1 MPEIGFSKVD
11 IIIIIILCLLVA
23 FIIGFNII
31 QIVDNKLSSVT
42 INVPPSKCIM
52 PPIYVNLTKDSNNNI
67 DLNLSSISIGSEQH
81 TNLGELD
88 SSDFS
93 DINNGNG
100 NENFLEE
107 GFDNLLEERSDNL
120 LEEGFGNLLEER
132 SDNLLEGRSDNLL
145 EGRSDNLL
153 EEGFGNLTDYPKST
167 LSFYPKNLNLGAANP
182 GELMQK
188 ISNNEATKIIRD
200 NETSD
205 NEQNPNYNNYN
216 NIPYLVDPILHDK
229 GFYYNKV
236 KLINNKNS
244 PLLKLQNKNYT
255 NIQKKMNQ
263 YNLQNNEMNKP
274 IESINFVNKFSGYN
288 QYADLRNDS
297 YANVTSIGKN
307 LIVPYTSYP
316 VPS

>member
-1 MPEIGFSKVD
+1 MPELGFSKVD

-100 NENFLEE
+100 NENLLEE
-107 GFDNLLEERSDNL
+107 RFDNLLEE
-120 LEEGFGNLLEER
+120 
-132 SDNLLEGRSDNLL
+132 
-145 EGRSDNLL
+145 RSDNLL

-205 NEQNPNYNNYN
+205 NEQNPNYNNFNLMKDILN
-216 NIPYLVDPILHDK
+216 NY
-229 GFYYNKV
+229 
-236 KLINNKNS
+236 S
-244 PLLKLQNKNYT
+244 
-255 NIQKKMNQ
+255 
-263 YNLQNNEMNKP
+263 
-274 IESINFVNKFSGYN
+274 
-288 QYADLRNDS
+288 
-297 YANVTSIGKN
+297 
-307 LIVPYTSYP
+307 
-316 VPS
+316 

>member
-1 MPEIGFSKVD
+1 MHEIGFSKVD

-52 PPIYVNLTKDSNNNI
+52 PPIYVNLSKDSNNNI

-93 DINNGNG
+93 DINNKND
-100 NENFLEE
+100 NSLEE

-120 LEEGFGNLLEER
+120 LEEGFDNLLEER
-132 SDNLLEGRSDNLL
+132 SDNLLE
-145 EGRSDNLL
+145 
-153 EEGFGNLTDYPKST
+153 EGFDNLTDYPKST
-167 LSFYPKNLNLGAANP
+167 LSFYPKNLNLGSANP

-188 ISNNEATKIIRD
+188 ISNNEATKIIKD
-200 NETSD
+200 DETSD

-216 NIPYLVDPILHDK
+216 DIPYLVDPILHDK

-244 PLLKLQNKNYT
+244 PLLKLQNKNYG

-288 QYADLRNDS
+288 QYADLRNCS

-316 VPS
+316 VGS

>member
-52 PPIYVNLTKDSNNNI
+52 PPIYVNLSKDSNNNI

-93 DINNGNG
+93 DINNR
-100 NENFLEE
+100 NENL
-107 GFDNLLEERSDNL
+107 S
-120 LEEGFGNLLEER
+120 EEGFGNLSEEGFGNLSEER
-132 SDNLLEGRSDNLL
+132 FGNLSEEGFGNLSEERFGNL
-145 EGRSDNLL
+145 SEEGFGNLS

-167 LSFYPKNLNLGAANP
+167 LSFYPKNLNLGTANP

-188 ISNNEATKIIRD
+188 ISNNEATRIIEND
-200 NETSD
+200 ETSD

-263 YNLQNNEMNKP
+263 YDLQNNEMNKP

-307 LIVPYTSYP
+307 LIVPFTSYP
-316 VPS
+316 VAS

>member
-120 LEEGFGNLLEER
+120 LEEGFGNL
-132 SDNLLEGRSDNLL
+132 
-145 EGRSDNLL
+145 
-153 EEGFGNLTDYPKST
+153 TDYPKST

-188 ISNNEATKIIRD
+188 ISNNEATKIIKD
-200 NETSD
+200 DETSD

-236 KLINNKNS
+236 KLITNKNS